1 MTLQQLTIVLA
12 ILAIASCSS
21 NYTLIKHPIE
31 SGARCLDGSPAAL
44 YYSEG
49 SDINKNKF
57 MIFFQGGGLCTGANL
72 ADTLESCYLR
82 SKTGLGSSAKYPPT
96 RDFSGQGILSGRPE
110 ENPVFHDWSKVFV
123 PYCDGG
129 EHLGTRLQPIPY
141 KGVDLYLRGANN
153 SIQQFEA
160 LNTKFGL
167 YSA

>member
-57 MIFFQGGGLCTGANL
+57 IIFFQGGGLC
-72 ADTLESCYLR
+72 
-82 SKTGLGSSAKYPPT
+82 
-96 RDFSGQGILSGRPE
+96 
-110 ENPVFHDWSKVFV
+110 
-123 PYCDGG
+123 
-129 EHLGTRLQPIPY
+129 
-141 KGVDLYLRGANN
+141 
-153 SIQQFEA
+153 
-160 LNTKFGL
+160 
-167 YSA
+167 